1 MTDIKLL
8 QPDWPDLPAVKAF
21 VSCRTGGVSE
31 AEFAS
36 LNPAAHVGDQPRAVA
51 ENRQRLAQ
59 ILPGEPALQ
68 WLHQVHGKEVLILD
82 APGPVREADGAITRV
97 PGLAC
102 CVMTADCLPVFLASV
117 SRPEVGLVH
126 GGWRGLAAGILEQ
139 AVAGFASRPED
150 IRAWLGPA
158 IGPCHFEV
166 GAEVKAAF
174 LQGNEPE
181 ELETCFSKATAESKF
196 MADLYGIARF
206 KLAALGI
213 HQVSGGGHCSFCE
226 PGNFYSYRRDG
237 RTGRNLNVIY
247 LQG

>member
-8 QPDWPDLPAVKAF
+8 QPDWPDLPTVQAF

-31 AEFAS
+31 AGFAS
-36 LNPAAHVGDQPRAVA
+36 LNLAEHVGDQPRAVA
-51 ENRQRLAQ
+51 NNRQRLAQ
-59 ILPGEPALQ
+59 ILPGQPALQ
-68 WLHQVHGKEVLILD
+68 WLDQVHGSDVLLLD
-82 APGPVREADGAITRV
+82 APGPVRKADGAITRV

-139 AVAGFASRPED
+139 AVAGLISRPED
-150 IRAWLGPA
+150 MRAWLGPA

-166 GAEVKAAF
+166 GAEVRSAL
-174 LQGNEPE
+174 LQGNNSG
-181 ELETCFSKATAESKF
+181 ELEACFTQAAADSKF
-196 MADLYGIARF
+196 MADLYGIARC
-206 KLAALGI
+206 KLAALGVK
-213 HQVSGGGHCSFCE
+213 QVSGGEHCTFCE
-226 PGNFYSYRRDG
+226 PENFYSYRRDG

-247 LQG
+247 LQD